1 MYEIETLVDPIN
13 SRIEELP
20 EHFLDLGVFTSDDYK
35 TIKITARKVKH
46 IQELGRAIS
55 VSYPLKDVYDDS
67 DVELIVA
74 RLIEQ

>member
-13 SRIEELP
+13 SRIEELQ
-20 EHFLDLGVFTSDDYK
+20 EYFLDLGVITSDDYK
-35 TIKITARKVKH
+35 TINITARKANH

-67 DVELIVA
+67 DVELIVT